1 MKRVV
6 VCLIVTKK
14 YHIFVQPLIDSIKKY
29 FLLRHQIEIVLFTDD
44 VEIEYKGDERVKI
57 TKDLIVSYG
66 FPEATLYR
74 YKIMTS
80 RTYNCDYIY
89 YLDVDYLIV
98 NEIDEEIFGDGL
110 VAVLHPGFFSG
121 VNGYGS
127 WCDDERSNA
136 YTFPENRKKYYC
148 GGTQGGSYEHYYR
161 AMQRMARDI
170 ADDEKRGVKAEWN
183 DEAHF
188 NKLLSE
194 LKNFKVLRPSYC
206 TPEPPHLRKL
216 WKIDHI
222 QPKILALDKNHTEIR
237 S

>member
-1 MKRVV
+1 MKKVV
-6 VCLIVTKK
+6 VCLISTRK
-14 YHIFVQPLIDSIKKY
+14 YHVFVQPLIDSIKKH
-29 FLLRHQIEIVLFTDD
+29 FLLRHQIEIVLFTDTID
-44 VEIEYKGDERVKI
+44 VDYQGDGRVKI
-57 TKDLIVSYG
+57 TKDLISSYG

-74 YKIMTS
+74 YAIMTS
-80 RTYNCDYIY
+80 REYECDYIY

-127 WCDDERSNA
+127 WCDDKESNA
-136 YTFPENRKKYYC
+136 YTFPENRKRYYC
-148 GGTQGGSYEHYYR
+148 GGTQGGSSEHYYR
-161 AMQRMARDI
+161 AMQKMAREI

-183 DEAHF
+183 DEQHW
-188 NKLLSE
+188 NRLLSE
-194 LKNFKVLRPSYC
+194 LKSFKVLDSGYC
-206 TPEPPHLRKL
+206 MVEQEHLRHQ

-222 QPKILALDKNHTEIR
+222 KPKILALDKNHKEIR